1 MGGGNS
7 RPAPVHNDDGFLASA
22 PTPALPSSKARRA
35 SSQTATQK
43 DIKVHSMI
51 STSFD
56 HDHDATML
64 LPLGEITD
72 EELMAEVAR
81 RKLDVHHSITD
92 SLVRE
97 TYIVGDKLGHGASG
111 EVYLT
116 THKHTKHKFALKII
130 RKDQVMNDLQSMV
143 TEIEIM
149 KRVRHRHVVS
159 MYELYESPRCQ
170 WLILELVTGGSLQE
184 YILKT
189 TQYSEESVIRL
200 IMQILLGLQ
209 YLHSL
214 GIVHRDL
221 KVENILLQGVGTQSE
236 IKIADFGLSAF
247 VGVGEVRTCMLACS
261 LLLNQLFSSVFVL
274 MRHQVGYDAEEGIK
288 RKKYRQLTD
297 MWGTKEYF
305 APELIKRAYGPQAD
319 LWAVG
324 CIVYEML
331 SGDVAFPIHRN
342 EHDSSVFK
350 RIQEANV
357 NYSTPVWKDI
367 SQLAK
372 DFTVL
377 MLSPDPV
384 KRPNCCEALQ
394 HPWITGGGGGAE
406 STRAHLNAAQD
417 NFKTTSQRRKD
428 EKAERARRKTT
439 A

>member
-1 MGGGNS
+1 MRACCIQFLNYSKVQRQLKRIEIYNMGGGNS
-7 RPAPVHNDDGFLASA
+7 RPVHNA
-22 PTPALPSSKARRA
+22 PIHNEPSRSPALTDGPKPNQKGRRA

-56 HDHDATML
+56 KDHENTML
-64 LPLGEITD
+64 LPLCEITD

-81 RKLDVHHSITD
+81 RKLDVHHNITD
-92 SLVRE
+92 NLVRE
-97 TYIVGDKLGHGASG
+97 TYIIGDKLGHGASG

-200 IMQILLGLQ
+200 VMQILLGLQ

-221 KVENILLQGVGTQSE
+221 KVENILLQGVGSKSE

-247 VGVGEVRTCMLACS
+247 VGVGDVRLR
-261 LLLNQLFSSVFVL
+261 LL
-274 MRHQVGYDAEEGIK
+274 
-288 RKKYRQLTD
+288 
-297 MWGTKEYF
+297 
-305 APELIKRAYGPQAD
+305 
-319 LWAVG
+319 
-324 CIVYEML
+324 
-331 SGDVAFPIHRN
+331 
-342 EHDSSVFK
+342 
-350 RIQEANV
+350 
-357 NYSTPVWKDI
+357 
-367 SQLAK
+367 
-372 DFTVL
+372 
-377 MLSPDPV
+377 
-384 KRPNCCEALQ
+384 
-394 HPWITGGGGGAE
+394 
-406 STRAHLNAAQD
+406 
-417 NFKTTSQRRKD
+417 
-428 EKAERARRKTT
+428 
-439 A
+439 

>member
-1 MGGGNS
+1 MMGGGHTK
-7 RPAPVHNDDGFLASA
+7 PVHAESSPAGQAHSHDSHAHTEA
-22 PTPALPSSKARRA
+22 PNAKGRRA

-56 HDHDATML
+56 HDHDNTLL
-64 LPLGEITD
+64 LPLCEVTD

-81 RKLDVHHSITD
+81 RKLDVHHNITD
-92 SLVRE
+92 QLVRE
-97 TYIVGDKLGHGASG
+97 TYIIGDKLGSGASG

-116 THKHTKHKFALKII
+116 THKHSKIKFALKII

-200 IMQILLGLQ
+200 IIQILLGVQ

-221 KVENILLQGVGTQSE
+221 KVENILLQGVGSASE

-247 VGVGEVRTCMLACS
+247 VGVGD
-261 LLLNQLFSSVFVL
+261 
-274 MRHQVGYDAEEGIK
+274 VGYDAEEGIK
-288 RKKYRQLTD
+288 RKKYRALTD

-319 LWAVG
+319 LWSVG

-350 RIQEANV
+350 RISEANV
-357 NYSTPVWKDI
+357 SYSGAVWRDI
-367 SQLAK
+367 SQPAK
-372 DFTVL
+372 DFVQA
-377 MLSPDPV
+377 MLTPDPT
-384 KRPNCCEALQ
+384 KRPNCQEALM
-394 HPWITGGGGGAE
+394 HPWMTGTGGKGTMQLTE
-406 STRAHLNAAQD
+406 SQN
-417 NFKTTSQRRKD
+417 NFKTTSQRRQE
-428 EKAERARRKTT
+428 EKEEKKRRKTT

>member
-1 MGGGNS
+1 
-7 RPAPVHNDDGFLASA
+7 
-22 PTPALPSSKARRA
+22 
-35 SSQTATQK
+35 
-43 DIKVHSMI
+43 
-51 STSFD
+51 
-56 HDHDATML
+56 
-64 LPLGEITD
+64 
-72 EELMAEVAR
+72 MAEVAR
-81 RKLDVHHSITD
+81 RKLDVHHNITD
-92 SLVRE
+92 NLVRE

-111 EVYLT
+111 EVYMA
-116 THKHTKHKFALKII
+116 THKHSKHKFALKII

-200 IMQILLGLQ
+200 VIQIILGLQ

-221 KVENILLQGVGTQSE
+221 KVENILLQGMGSHSE

-247 VGVGEVRTCMLACS
+247 VGVG
-261 LLLNQLFSSVFVL
+261 
-274 MRHQVGYDAEEGIK
+274 YDAEEGLK
-288 RKKYRQLTD
+288 RKKFKALTD

-305 APELIKRAYGPQAD
+305 APELIRRAYGPQAD

-357 NYSTPVWKDI
+357 SYTSVVWKDI
-367 SQLAK
+367 SPVAK
-372 DFTVL
+372 EFVVG
-377 MLSPDPV
+377 MLNPDPV
-384 KRPNCCEALQ
+384 KRPNCQEALQ
-394 HPWITGGGGGAE
+394 HPWITG
-406 STRAHLNAAQD
+406 
-417 NFKTTSQRRKD
+417 
-428 EKAERARRKTT
+428 
-439 A
+439 